1 MLHMLPAR
9 PQRVALYAEVPV
21 TSEQRDRAWR
31 PPGQPGA
38 LRLALPALLVLLTL
52 AGLRGVASTHGWA
65 GRYTRDDVVIGVAL
79 EAVVTV
85 LLVVLA
91 VRARRAPK
99 DALVAARL
107 RSMLRYLLVAA
118 AIAIPLVLLF
128 GHVRGHGRVRGPQ
141 NPLREQPLPR
151 PHTVPPVRTGTG
163 SAFPFTGVLYGLL
176 VALLLAAVI
185 ACWLLLSRRRH
196 GAAAEPEPELDDEP
210 EELRAAVESGRAALR
225 RLDDA
230 RAAIIA
236 CYAAMEQS
244 LARAGTAR
252 AVADT
257 PDELLAR
264 AVAAGLAQGPAA
276 TRLTRLFYEARF
288 STHPLAQGE
297 RDAAEQALTEIAAS
311 LARPPLSSATDATAS
326 RTGAA
331 GPDGTGATGARR

>member
-1 MLHMLPAR
+1 MTSG
-9 PQRVALYAEVPV
+9 QRN
-21 TSEQRDRAWR
+21 R
-31 PPGQPGA
+31 PGQPGA
-38 LRLALPALLVLLTL
+38 LRLILPALLLLLIL
-52 AGLRGVASTHGWA
+52 AGLRGAASTNGWA
-65 GRYTRDDVVIGVAL
+65 GRYTGDGVVIGVAL
-79 EAVVTV
+79 EAVVAV

-107 RSMLRYLLVAA
+107 RGMLGYLLVAA

-128 GHVRGHGRVRGPQ
+128 GHLHSHGRARSPQ
-141 NPLREQPLPR
+141 NPLRERPLPR
-151 PHTVPPVRTGTG
+151 LHTVPPVRTGTG
-163 SAFPFTGVLYGLL
+163 SAFPFTDVLYGLL

-185 ACWLLLSRRRH
+185 VCWVLLSRRRH
-196 GAAAEPEPELDDEP
+196 GPAAGPEPELDDDP

-244 LARAGTAR
+244 LAQAGTAR

-264 AVAAGLAQGPAA
+264 AVAAGLAQSPAA
-276 TRLTRLFYEARF
+276 TRLTQLFYEARF
-288 STHPLAQGE
+288 STHPLAQGD
-297 RDAAEQALTEIAAS
+297 RAAAEQALTEIAAS
-311 LARPPLSSATDATAS
+311 LAKPPPSPATEATAS
-326 RTGAA
+326 MGGTGSA
-331 GPDGTGATGARR
+331 GGTDGTGSTGARR

>member
-1 MLHMLPAR
+1 
-9 PQRVALYAEVPV
+9 V
-21 TSEQRDRAWR
+21 
-31 PPGQPGA
+31 
-38 LRLALPALLVLLTL
+38 LPALLLLLIL
-52 AGLRGVASTHGWA
+52 AGLRGVASTNGWA
-65 GRYTRDDVVIGVAL
+65 GRYTRDGVVIGVAL
-79 EAVVTV
+79 EAVVAV

-107 RSMLRYLLVAA
+107 RSMLCYLLVAA

-128 GHVRGHGRVRGPQ
+128 GHLHGHGPARGPQ
-141 NPLREQPLPR
+141 NPLRGRPLPR
-151 PHTVPPVRTGTG
+151 LHTVPPVRTGTG
-163 SAFPFTGVLYGLL
+163 SAFPFTDVLYGLL

-185 ACWLLLSRRRH
+185 VCWVLLSRRRH
-196 GAAAEPEPELDDEP
+196 GRADEPGPELDDEP

-297 RDAAEQALTEIAAS
+297 RDAAEQALTE
-311 LARPPLSSATDATAS
+311 L
-326 RTGAA
+326 AA
-331 GPDGTGATGARR
+331 GLAKPPPTTVTTATTTGDQR